1 MLPMKSLA
9 LLEKAFSVLSGGR
22 TTNKPMLYSLP
33 TEGERPI
40 FVHLTISVGFTKP
53 QVSQRQ
59 KVLASRKTE
68 DSYVYVESDINLE
81 PVGTHCVRISER
93 YLDKSM

>member
-59 KVLASRKTE
+59 KFLPA
-68 DSYVYVESDINLE
+68 
-81 PVGTHCVRISER
+81 ER
-93 YLDKSM
+93 QRTVMLTLNQTLFLFKSLSPPYCYYIY